1 MQYDD
6 VIGICERLAEHLANE
21 NALMRHNKFEDLS
34 LLANDKEIVSR
45 LFQSAK
51 TFMMEASNWVESLNE
66 QDVRGLKQAIE
77 KVKVEA
83 EENEK
88 QLSQLFKV
96 SQKLLRS
103 VTQTLQSKNQLTET
117 YTALGAWKKN
127 TSYAAPTIP
136 AVAYNEAY

>member
-1 MQYDD
+1 MHYDD
-6 VIGICERLAEHLANE
+6 VISTCERLADHLVHE
-21 NALMRHNKFEDLS
+21 NALMQSNNFEDLS

-51 TFMMEASNWVESLNE
+51 IFMMETSNWVESLSE
-66 QDVRGLKQAIE
+66 QEVSRLKEVIE

-83 EENEK
+83 LENEK
-88 QLSQLFKV
+88 QLSKLFKV

-117 YTALGAWKKN
+117 YTALGTRKKN

-136 AVAYNEAY
+136 AVAYNQAY

>member
-6 VIGICERLAEHLANE
+6 VISACMHLSNHLVHE
-21 NALMRHNKFEDLS
+21 NALMRSNQFEDLS

-51 TFMMEASNWVESLNE
+51 IFMIETPNWVESLSE
-66 QDVRGLKQAIE
+66 QEVSRLKGVIE

-83 EENEK
+83 EENER
-88 QLSQLFKV
+88 QLSKLFKV

-103 VTQTLQSKNQLTET
+103 VTQTLQSKNQLTDT
-117 YTALGAWKKN
+117 YTALGTWKKN

-136 AVAYNEAY
+136 AVAYNQAY